1 MASFFSHRCW
11 QLACCVG
18 LLCAAVMAR
27 ADIAINLD
35 NDQSRLEVKAIVI
48 ATGGEGELKAN
59 RLRDLTRLASSERR
73 KYPAT
78 ISIDELHRIADVLT
92 VAVRAEGYTFDSLY
106 LPPQTVANGIVQ
118 FRYQKSVLVSI
129 NVINNTDYEIGR
141 AHV

>member
-1 MASFFSHRCW
+1 
-11 QLACCVG
+11 
-18 LLCAAVMAR
+18 MAR

-92 VAVRAEGYTFDSLY
+92 VVQSLY
-106 LPPQTVANGIVQ
+106 RRDQYWQPLRRCLCIRIAIHLRHLASLRQCGLAQT
-118 FRYQKSVLVSI
+118 
-129 NVINNTDYEIGR
+129 GR
-141 AHV
+141 CLQHYSYLQPAIPRE